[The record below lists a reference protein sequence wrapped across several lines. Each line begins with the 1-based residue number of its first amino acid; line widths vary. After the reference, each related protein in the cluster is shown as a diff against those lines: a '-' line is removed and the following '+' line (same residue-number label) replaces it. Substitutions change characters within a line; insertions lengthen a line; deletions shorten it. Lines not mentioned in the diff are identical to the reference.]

1 MKRIFIF
8 LFIVGLLGCN
18 EPQIVLDE
26 PIGLGAN
33 PELNAIV
40 SYKFVE
46 KTAYV
51 VAKTTIGAKYSLQLH
66 DISAKEPLKTKGF
79 TATEQESTLV
89 IDLSSVPRGIYDLT
103 LTDVS
108 GNTSKLPINIL

>member
-8 LFIVGLLGCN
+8 LFIVGVLGCN
-18 EPQIVLDE
+18 EPQIVLEE

-33 PELNAIV
+33 PELNAII

-46 KTAYV
+46 KTAYIK
-51 VAKTTIGAKYSLQLH
+51 ANTTIGAKYSLQLH

>member
-18 EPQIVLDE
+18 EQQIVLEE

-33 PELNAIV
+33 PELNAII

-51 VAKTTIGAKYSLQLH
+51 KANTTIGAKYSLQLH

>member
-18 EPQIVLDE
+18 EPQIVLEE

-33 PELNAIV
+33 PELNAII

-51 VAKTTIGAKYSLQLH
+51 KANTTIGAKYSLQLH

>member
-18 EPQIVLDE
+18 EPQIVLEE

-33 PELNAIV
+33 PELNAII

-46 KTAYV
+46 KTAFIK
-51 VAKTTIGAKYSLQLH
+51 ANTTIGAKYSLQLH
-66 DISAKEPLKTKGF
+66 DISAKEPLKNERFYGYR
-79 TATEQESTLV
+79 A
-89 IDLSSVPRGIYDLT
+89 RIYL
-103 LTDVS
+103 
-108 GNTSKLPINIL
+108 GY

>member
-18 EPQIVLDE
+18 EPQIVIEE

-33 PELNAIV
+33 PELNAII

-46 KTAYV
+46 KTAYIK
-51 VAKTTIGAKYSLQLH
+51 ANTTIGAKYSLQLH

>member
-1 MKRIFIF
+1 MKRILIFIF
-8 LFIVGLLGCN
+8 IIGVLGCN
-18 EPQIVLDE
+18 EPQIVLNE

-33 PELNAIV
+33 PELNAII
-40 SYKFVE
+40 SYKFIE
-46 KTAYV
+46 KTAYIK
-51 VAKTTIGAKYSLQLH
+51 AKTTIGAKYSLQLH

-79 TATEQESTLV
+79 TATEIESTLV

-108 GNTSKLPINIL
+108 GNTSKLPININ